1 MLKSDKRK
9 GGARHGWNPVWHLS
23 GLSAFV
29 KKRIVHPKFGPWF
42 LWHDLFFFSGRLLHS
57 RSQGFRLTLSSVLFA
72 YNLTSKVRISTDEY
86 FLVLLLSLD
95 YVANRNEKFMGSHGF
110 TLKSVVLIWIPFLGH
125 LLLVSQSFH
134 FLTVLCSVVHLLV
147 LSWNITSTGSTPS
160 KFREPQH

>member
-1 MLKSDKRK
+1 MAEILSDICQGCLHLWKK
-9 GGARHGWNPVWHLS
+9 GLCTQNL
-23 GLSAFV
+23 
-29 KKRIVHPKFGPWF
+29 GPDF
-42 LWHDLFFFSGRLLHS
+42 CGMTSFFFSGQLLHS